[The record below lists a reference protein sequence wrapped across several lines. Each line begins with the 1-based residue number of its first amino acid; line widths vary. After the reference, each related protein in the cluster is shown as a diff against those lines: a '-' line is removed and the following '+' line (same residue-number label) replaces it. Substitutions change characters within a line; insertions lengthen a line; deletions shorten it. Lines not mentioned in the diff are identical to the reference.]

1 MSTHFAKAPSLIDSV
16 VVVVSDVVFI
26 VVFADGDKVEA
37 DAVVFEVPPR
47 LPDVDVDISSR
58 IGPRNMSW

>member
-1 MSTHFAKAPSLIDSV
+1 MTTHFAKAHSLIDSV

-37 DAVVFEVPPR
+37 DVVVFDAAPR
-47 LPDVDVDISSR
+47 LPDVDISSR

>member
-1 MSTHFAKAPSLIDSV
+1 MTTHFAKAHSLIDSV

-26 VVFADGDKVEA
+26 VVFADGDKVG
-37 DAVVFEVPPR
+37 AVVALFDAAPR
-47 LPDVDVDISSR
+47 LPDDVDISSR